1 VSDIA
6 SSPLNH
12 HIKQAV
18 QTQMLFLLDVTPV
31 RAENGKQ
38 VLTLPDPLTS
48 GVPVRYREADPM
60 DLSSTRTRLFNPNWL
75 VAMAKRDPINA
86 LYLTTATEDVLNNAR
101 VSDAVQ
107 NK

>member
-1 VSDIA
+1 
-6 SSPLNH
+6 
-12 HIKQAV
+12 
-18 QTQMLFLLDVTPV
+18 MLFLLDVTPV
-31 RAENGKQ
+31 RAENAKQ
-38 VLTLPDPLTS
+38 VLTQPDPLKS

-60 DLSSTRTRLFNPNWL
+60 DLSSPRTRLFNPNRL